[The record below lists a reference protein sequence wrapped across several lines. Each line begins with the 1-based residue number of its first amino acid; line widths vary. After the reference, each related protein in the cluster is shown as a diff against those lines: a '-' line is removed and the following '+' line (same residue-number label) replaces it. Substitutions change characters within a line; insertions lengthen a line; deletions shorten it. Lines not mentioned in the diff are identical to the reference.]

1 MPKLIIR
8 NLLLFIG
15 ACLLAA
21 TTCGGGSIQAQPART
36 ILAIGAHAGDAE
48 LTSGAL
54 LVHQHQ
60 LGDRVVILHMS
71 LGERGHP
78 GMAPDDYAEQKRREA
93 EQAAEVIG
101 AEVRF
106 APYQDGSVPDNE
118 EARRYVA
125 EVIQD
130 VQPTYILTHW
140 RESLHRD
147 HAATHAIVEDAVLLA
162 SLQDTG
168 LPNPPFRGVRGIYY
182 AENWEDAGEFRP
194 YVYVDVSTAEST
206 WREAVMK
213 YEFVRGDISSYPY
226 LDYYEALHVVRGAEA
241 RTERAIAFD
250 IAASGKKRI
259 LNALP

>member
-1 MPKLIIR
+1 MPRFITR
-8 NLLLFIG
+8 NLRLFIG

-21 TTCGGGSIQAQPART
+21 ATCGGGSIHAQPART

-54 LVHQHQ
+54 LVHQRQ

-78 GMAPDDYAEQKRREA
+78 GMPPDEYAEQKRREA
-93 EQAAEVIG
+93 EEAAEVIG

-118 EARRYVA
+118 EARRHVA
-125 EVIQD
+125 EVIQE

-147 HAATHAIVEDAVLLA
+147 HAATHAIVQDAVLLA

-194 YVYVDVSTAEST
+194 YLYVDVSDAESM